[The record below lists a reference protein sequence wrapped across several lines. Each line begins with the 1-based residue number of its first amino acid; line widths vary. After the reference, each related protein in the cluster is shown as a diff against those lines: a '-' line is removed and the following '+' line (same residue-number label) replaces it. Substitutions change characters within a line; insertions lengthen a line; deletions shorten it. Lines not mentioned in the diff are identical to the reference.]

1 MTNTDVDWGR
11 AVLVGA
17 VAGGAF
23 WALAASSIIAT
34 HGSPV
39 ALTMT
44 GVVAIGA
51 VLLGSIAYRF
61 AGSTRNRCLA
71 LGAILAPLTGAT
83 ALIVF
88 CLGGLLVHMVP

>member
-11 AVLVGA
+11 AVLIGA

-23 WALAASSIIAT
+23 WALAASSIMAT
-34 HGSPV
+34 HGSPIAFTV
-39 ALTMT
+39 A

-51 VLLGSIAYRF
+51 VLLGSIVYRS

-71 LGAILAPLTGAT
+71 AGAILAPLTGVAPI
-83 ALIVF
+83 IVF
-88 CLGGLLVHMVP
+88 CLGGLLVHMVS